1 MVLNSEW
8 WLKWNPESV
17 ASGWLN
23 FHMNSA
29 RILVLTQ
36 STTQSTAWVPELINR
51 KISDVLKFLRSVLI
65 SSAFSIFMC
74 LLLLWFRC
82 ERALTHQA
90 NSSAAFTL
98 GVLGSYIKNL
108 FWSCRLWLAVSGA
121 GYSALAWCVTALTR
135 LQSDWTNPSKTVMFR
150 VSLKTKMGRSIS
162 IRNPSSPL
170 CLRSHNAC
178 ISSTLTSSARRTS
191 KWSRT
196 LAG

>member
-1 MVLNSEW
+1 MESWVSCIWMIELSHEFSQNSCFNP
-8 WLKWNPESV
+8 KYNPEYSLSTR
-17 ASGWLN
+17 ADKQKDLRCSQISQISLN
-23 FHMNSA
+23 QLSFQHFH
-29 RILVLTQ
+29 V
-36 STTQSTAWVPELINR
+36 
-51 KISDVLKFLRSVLI
+51 
-65 SSAFSIFMC
+65 

-121 GYSALAWCVTALTR
+121 GYSALAWCVMALTR